1 MEGKEHYNEDDQLK
15 SGSDENKSE
24 ESDDFGLPEAPF
36 DDQKEDTSEESDS
49 YSFSTGDSSDDKIDT
64 DKFDKSEAISSYK
77 EESGSP
83 VGLIVTLII
92 IGVIAIVVAAYFLF
106 LKKDKVE
113 PVMVEEPVPAVVD
126 STLLETPVE
135 EPVVEEPV
143 EPEPGPEITPG
154 GEYQKISEKTGRY
167 YIIIGSFIDVD
178 LAEDYAKK
186 LAKNGV
192 GSTILSPAGR
202 GFHRLALGENYGSF
216 ADASMQLGS
225 IKGNYGPEVW
235 VLKY

>member
-1 MEGKEHYNEDDQLK
+1 M
-15 SGSDENKSE
+15 
-24 ESDDFGLPEAPF
+24 FG
-36 DDQKEDTSEESDS
+36 
-49 YSFSTGDSSDDKIDT
+49 
-64 DKFDKSEAISSYK
+64 
-77 EESGSP
+77 
-83 VGLIVTLII
+83 
-92 IGVIAIVVAAYFLF
+92 GVIANRAIAKAGIRNRVYGFLVDRYERFFTFLPTSLKINFCTWTKLDYLLIHSAY
-106 LKKDKVE
+106 
-113 PVMVEEPVPAVVD
+113 AN
-126 STLLETPVE
+126 
-135 EPVVEEPV
+135 
-143 EPEPGPEITPG
+143 
-154 GEYQKISEKTGRY
+154 